1 MDLKSFLS
9 QNPKKYL
16 IFDLDG
22 TIAKLH
28 MDWSTFRRDIWD
40 LVASFDKPLTV
51 EIPYGPKTSFRLTNE
66 AIRRHG
72 TKAKNIIDTFIQAY
86 ELSHLSSYTINPELA
101 RFIKTEKQYNY
112 FLWSNQMPKTIE
124 ELLQKEGLKDR
135 FQKIM
140 TRASVDFVKPDP
152 QGFDF
157 IYNPKE
163 EKKDYLMI
171 GDLFADEQAATS
183 AGIDFFLVNYFKK

>member
-1 MDLKSFLS
+1 MDLKMYLS
-9 QNPKKYL
+9 QHPKKYL

-28 MDWSTFRRDIWD
+28 MDWTTFRRDIWD
-40 LVASFDKPLTV
+40 LVASFDKPLSV

-72 TKAKNIIDTFIQAY
+72 AKARDIINTFIQGY
-86 ELSHLSSYTINPELA
+86 ELSHLSGYTINPELTQ
-101 RFIKTEKQYNY
+101 FIKTEKQYNY

-124 ELLQKEGLKDR
+124 ELLEKEGLKDR

-140 TRASVDFVKPDP
+140 TRDSVDFVKPDP
-152 QGFDF
+152 QGFDL
-157 IYNPKE
+157 IYDPKE
-163 EKKDYLMI
+163 NKKDYLMI
-171 GDLFADEQAATS
+171 GDLFADEQAAAG
-183 AGIDFFLVNYFKK
+183 AGIDFFLVDYFNK